1 MNPFA
6 ALRRTPLAWRQTSH
20 RPMRLLAAIA
30 GVSFANVLVF
40 FQLGLAS
47 GLYASQKRPL
57 QRLNGELVMVSRRY
71 TNLGEPLNS
80 PRSRLM
86 QALGV
91 QGVEAVTPL
100 YIGKTD
106 WLNRDSRE
114 KKQALIF
121 GLAPENPALRIPE
134 LEADRGKLLRPDGLF
149 FDTLSKEA
157 AGPVARIVA
166 KDGYYDTELRGK
178 RAVVNG
184 LFTMGLTFAADINL
198 LTSASNFKT
207 WFPDQS
213 SDDIQLGV
221 IQLQPGVSREQVQ
234 ATLASFL
241 DPSVRV
247 LTLQQLEAVE
257 VDHWRNNTSF
267 GLIFNLGVLVG
278 LIVGAIIVYQILYS
292 DVSDHL
298 PEYATMKAMGYSDRF
313 VVGIIVQESV
323 LLAALA
329 FVPSLV
335 LAIGLY
341 AVLAN
346 STSLLIAMTAQ
357 RAVAVFTLTLTMA
370 AGSGWLATG
379 KLRRL
384 DPADIF

>member
-1 MNPFA
+1 
-6 ALRRTPLAWRQTSH
+6 
-20 RPMRLLAAIA
+20 
-30 GVSFANVLVF
+30 
-40 FQLGLAS
+40 
-47 GLYASQKRPL
+47 
-57 QRLNGELVMVSRRY
+57 
-71 TNLGEPLNS
+71 
-80 PRSRLM
+80 
-86 QALGV
+86 
-91 QGVEAVTPL
+91 
-100 YIGKTD
+100 
-106 WLNRDSRE
+106 
-114 KKQALIF
+114 
-121 GLAPENPALRIPE
+121 
-134 LEADRGKLLRPDGLF
+134 
-149 FDTLSKEA
+149 
-157 AGPVARIVA
+157 
-166 KDGYYDTELRGK
+166 
-178 RAVVNG
+178 
-184 LFTMGLTFAADINL
+184 
-198 LTSASNFKT
+198 
-207 WFPDQS
+207 
-213 SDDIQLGV
+213 V

-346 STSLLIAMTAQ
+346 STSLLIAMTVQ
-357 RAVAVFTLTLTMA
+357 RAVAVFALTLTMA

>member
-1 MNPFA
+1 
-6 ALRRTPLAWRQTSH
+6 
-20 RPMRLLAAIA
+20 
-30 GVSFANVLVF
+30 
-40 FQLGLAS
+40 
-47 GLYASQKRPL
+47 
-57 QRLNGELVMVSRRY
+57 
-71 TNLGEPLNS
+71 
-80 PRSRLM
+80 
-86 QALGV
+86 
-91 QGVEAVTPL
+91 VEAVTPL

-149 FDTLSKEA
+149 FDTLSKKA
-157 AGPVARIVA
+157 AGPVAQVVA

-213 SDDIQLGV
+213 NDDIQLGV

-278 LIVGAIIVYQILYS
+278 LIVGGIIVYQILYS

-335 LAIGLY
+335 LSIGLY

-357 RAVAVFTLTLTMA
+357 RAVAVFALTLTMA

>member
-71 TNLGEPLNS
+71 TNLGEPLNL
-80 PRSRLM
+80 PRSRLF

-91 QGVEAVTPL
+91 QGVKAVTPL

-149 FDTLSKEA
+149 FDTLSKKA
-157 AGPVARIVA
+157 AGPVARIVV

-198 LTSASNFKT
+198 LTSASNFKN

-221 IQLQPGVSREQVQ
+221 IQLEPGVSREQVQ

-357 RAVAVFTLTLTMA
+357 RAVAVFALTLTMA

>member
-1 MNPFA
+1 M
-6 ALRRTPLAWRQTSH
+6 
-20 RPMRLLAAIA
+20 
-30 GVSFANVLVF
+30 
-40 FQLGLAS
+40 
-47 GLYASQKRPL
+47 
-57 QRLNGELVMVSRRY
+57 
-71 TNLGEPLNS
+71 
-80 PRSRLM
+80 
-86 QALGV
+86 
-91 QGVEAVTPL
+91 TPL

-149 FDTLSKEA
+149 FDTLSKKA
-157 AGPVARIVA
+157 AGPVPQVVA

-213 SDDIQLGV
+213 NDDIQLGV
-221 IQLQPGVSREQVQ
+221 IQLHPGVSREQVQ

-357 RAVAVFTLTLTMA
+357 RAVAVFALTLTMA